1 MAERRMFAKTIVDS
15 DAFLDMS
22 LSTQALYFHLAMR
35 ADDDGFI
42 NNPKKIARMIGS
54 NDDEFKILIA
64 KKFILTFESGVIVIK
79 HWKVHNYIQKDRY
92 KKTNYHEEMAL
103 LETKE
108 NNVYT
113 LDTECIQDVRL
124 GKVRIELGKDSKED
138 KQYLLEKDFTLS
150 KLTSYDNLSAT
161 YKEKLEE
168 FLNKYIE
175 DLELKI
181 LNVNGNK
188 KTLQYEDFILSLEA
202 KGYKYKN
209 FISAYKTWN
218 RGMK

>member
-1 MAERRMFAKTIVDS
+1 MNQLPKRKAFNFYSSYDEAFEVLSEKNQIKLFKAIRDVQFFRIHINDIEFTETDLKFAW
-15 DAFLDMS
+15 
-22 LSTQALYFHLAMR
+22 
-35 ADDDGFI
+35 
-42 NNPKKIARMIGS
+42 
-54 NDDEFKILIA
+54 LI
-64 KKFILTFESGVIVIK
+64 IK
-79 HWKVHNYIQKDRY
+79 HSVESQVFGYCRANKVDYNNAIKD
-92 KKTNYHEEMAL
+92 TL
-103 LETKE
+103 GVSLE
-108 NNVYT
+108 
-113 LDTECIQDVRL
+113 DTILQEQEQEQEK
-124 GKVRIELGKDSKED
+124 GKVKE
-138 KQYLLEKDFTLS
+138 YLLEKDFTLS

-168 FLNKYIE
+168 FLSRYIE

-181 LNVNGNK
+181 LNANGNK

>member
-1 MAERRMFAKTIVDS
+1 MAKPKNIKHRDGFTFFKSYDDVMQNLNDKQFLQLMKTILDVQFLRVKYEKVKFNDSILDLLWSSMKYNISSQVDG
-15 DAFLDMS
+15 
-22 LSTQALYFHLAMR
+22 YLAN
-35 ADDDGFI
+35 FSK
-42 NNPKKIARMIGS
+42 NNNQFMGVYKES
-54 NDDEFKILIA
+54 NDPLDGE
-64 KKFILTFESGVIVIK
+64 GNDP
-79 HWKVHNYIQKDRY
+79 WQ
-92 KKTNYHEEMAL
+92 EEQ
-103 LETKE
+103 EQEQEQEQEK
-108 NNVYT
+108 
-113 LDTECIQDVRL
+113 
-124 GKVRIELGKDSKED
+124 GKVKE
-138 KQYLLEKDFTLS
+138 KEQIKEYLSEKDFTLL

-168 FLNKYIE
+168 FLNRYIE

-181 LNVNGNK
+181 LNANGNK

>member
-1 MAERRMFAKTIVDS
+1 MAKPKNIKHR
-15 DAFLDMS
+15 
-22 LSTQALYFHLAMR
+22 
-35 ADDDGFI
+35 DGFTFFKSYDDVMQNLNDKQFLLLMRTI
-42 NNPKKIARMIGS
+42 LDVQFLRVKYEKVKFNDNILDLLWSSMKYNISSQVDGYLANFSKNNSQFMGVYKES
-54 NDDEFKILIA
+54 NDPLDGEGNDPWQEEQEQEQEQEKEQNILNLPTNE
-64 KKFILTFESGVIVIK
+64 LT
-79 HWKVHNYIQKDRY
+79 D
-92 KKTNYHEEMAL
+92 
-103 LETKE
+103 
-108 NNVYT
+108 
-113 LDTECIQDVRL
+113 
-124 GKVRIELGKDSKED
+124 
-138 KQYLLEKDFTLS
+138 KDFTLS

-168 FLNKYIE
+168 FLNRYIE

-181 LNVNGNK
+181 LNANGNK

>member
-1 MAERRMFAKTIVDS
+1 MNNLPKRKAFNFYSSYDEAFEVLSEKNQIKLFKAIRDVQFFRIHINDIEFTETDLKFAW
-15 DAFLDMS
+15 
-22 LSTQALYFHLAMR
+22 
-35 ADDDGFI
+35 
-42 NNPKKIARMIGS
+42 
-54 NDDEFKILIA
+54 LI
-64 KKFILTFESGVIVIK
+64 IK
-79 HWKVHNYIQKDRY
+79 HSVESQVLGYCRANKVDYNNTIKDTLGVSLEDTPLQE
-92 KKTNYHEEMAL
+92 KEEEEVQEKEEEQNILNLPTN
-103 LETKE
+103 
-108 NNVYT
+108 
-113 LDTECIQDVRL
+113 
-124 GKVRIELGKDSKED
+124 ELTD
-138 KQYLLEKDFTLS
+138 KDFTLS

-168 FLNKYIE
+168 FLNRYIE

-181 LNVNGNK
+181 LNANGNK

>member
-1 MAERRMFAKTIVDS
+1 MAKPKNIKHRDGFTFFKSYDDVMQNLNDKQFLQLMKTILDVQFLRVKYEKVKFNDSILDLLWSSMKYNISSQVDG
-15 DAFLDMS
+15 
-22 LSTQALYFHLAMR
+22 YLAN
-35 ADDDGFI
+35 FSK
-42 NNPKKIARMIGS
+42 NNNQFMGVYKES
-54 NDDEFKILIA
+54 NDPLDGE
-64 KKFILTFESGVIVIK
+64 GNDP
-79 HWKVHNYIQKDRY
+79 WQ
-92 KKTNYHEEMAL
+92 EEQ
-103 LETKE
+103 EQEQEQEQEK
-108 NNVYT
+108 
-113 LDTECIQDVRL
+113 
-124 GKVRIELGKDSKED
+124 GKVKE
-138 KQYLLEKDFTLS
+138 KEQIKEYLSEKDFTLS

-168 FLNKYIE
+168 FLNRYIE

-181 LNVNGNK
+181 LNANGNK